1 MKIYIDGKL
10 LESKSKDDGQI
21 EIEEVLCVAN
31 AENRERILTG
41 FGFHDGLKIKHKN
54 TCFESHKN
62 FDYLYLSIPSENLMN
77 TELER
82 IEIYLSEKTMLLFH
96 EDNSL
101 VVKAL
106 HDRLLSADEE
116 TNNPKEA
123 LLEIII
129 LLSARHLLSLE
140 NIENKI
146 TELEDALAKEE
157 KREYVGEISV
167 LRKKL
172 LTLRRYYEAMLTLM
186 EDLEENRNALF
197 NDEDLRLLHFQTE
210 KLDRLY
216 HSTLNLRD
224 YLTQVREAYQA
235 LLDIESNKVMKL
247 FTVIT
252 SIFLPL
258 TLLVGWYGMNLNMP
272 ETAFRYTYPIV
283 IFASAAI
290 VAGLVIYFKRNRW
303 F

>member
-10 LESKSKDDGQI
+10 LESKAKDGQ
-21 EIEEVLCVAN
+21 IEEVLCVAKT
-31 AENRERILTG
+31 ESRGQILTE

-62 FDYLYLSIPSENLMN
+62 FDYLYLSIPCENLMS
-77 TELER
+77 TEHER
-82 IEIYLSEKTMLLFH
+82 IEIYLNDKTMLLFY

-101 VVKAL
+101 IVKAL
-106 HDRLLSADEE
+106 RERLLSENEE
-116 TNNPKEA
+116 TAGPKEA
-123 LLEIII
+123 LLEIIN
-129 LLSARHLLSLE
+129 LLSVRHLLCLE
-140 NIENKI
+140 NIENEI

-157 KREYVGEISV
+157 DREYVGEISV

-172 LTLRRYYEAMLTLM
+172 LILRRYYEAMLTLM
-186 EDLEENRNALF
+186 EDLEENRNKLF
-197 NDEDLRLLHFQTE
+197 NDEALRLLHFQTG

-272 ETAFRYTYPIV
+272 ETGLPYAYPVV